1 MCISLCSTHP
11 TNRMHD
17 DKRKKRHMNLAQRI
31 SFYFF
36 RENRVVI
43 WGDTRERCSC
53 SCKCP
58 VPFSC
63 FHSIPCHGSTAAAL
77 MAIKRFSNMQ
87 RIFTENIYWDLLAPV
102 HCTITV
108 TLRNLHAVLKAH
120 LWKQNLHSKT
130 MTRIYFILVPSFGY
144 QNVVRWICWS
154 KYQFET
160 EEKVWEN
167 QT

>member
-1 MCISLCSTHP
+1 
-11 TNRMHD
+11 MHD

-63 FHSIPCHGSTAAAL
+63 FHTMPCHASTAAAL

-87 RIFTENIYWDLLAPV
+87 RIFTENVYWDLLAPV
-102 HCTITV
+102 HYTIAV
-108 TLRNLHAVLKAH
+108 TLHNLHAVLKAE

-130 MTRIYFILVPSFGY
+130 MTHSVDFWNFPLKRTPSGVIYKPMKKTKKLWTFG
-144 QNVVRWICWS
+144 QALLGIDRDWHSQHRKI
-154 KYQFET
+154 
-160 EEKVWEN
+160 
-167 QT
+167 